1 MYKTARDAK
10 IQQLSEKKLVLS
22 LCREIKTKNTK
33 MKIPTNILLKCPKF
47 DPLISRSS
55 CPKES
60 RHQSTFIAEA
70 VSAEALDKAKPFA
83 EIPGPKPLPLLGNLH
98 RYMPYIGEYTKSA
111 WHDAQRIKFHQY
123 GSIVR
128 EEVAPGFNMVHLF
141 DPRDMEVVSWN
152 EGKFPKREFFVA
164 MRMMREQ
171 NPEIYSSA
179 GVAAA
184 NGEAWHHIRTRS
196 QVPMLRPEIMKTY
209 LPQMNVIADDLI
221 RRLRHLRLPNH
232 QVPMLMNELFKWALE
247 SVTYILFNERMGCLD
262 NNISPDA
269 ISQKYIRAVNEFF
282 QLSAKVE
289 LSSLPIWRAF
299 PSLSPSY
306 QKLKKVHDFFF
317 EHAMQY
323 VQSKMKDL
331 DNIDPDDSS
340 NLSLMEKLILRGS
353 PRDASIMAVDA
364 MAAGIDTTSLTL
376 AYVLRNLAANP
387 EKQEK
392 LQNEIDRVL
401 PNNKPLEINDMEKI
415 PYLKACIKESMR
427 MNPTVQGT
435 SRTLDKDIVLSGYRI
450 PAETLI
456 TLNYNVSS
464 TQEKYFKDASKYIPE
479 RWLRSSNTTEKK
491 NLFAFVPFGFGP
503 RMCIGRRIAELEI
516 FTLLSKMIQNFWIE
530 NKNNELEIKFQLVLM
545 IRQGTSESRK
555 NSSDREFCK

>member
-1 MYKTARDAK
+1 
-10 IQQLSEKKLVLS
+10 
-22 LCREIKTKNTK
+22 
-33 MKIPTNILLKCPKF
+33 MKVPTNILLRCPKF
-47 DPLISRSS
+47 DLLVTRSS

-70 VSAEALDKAKPFA
+70 VSAEALDKAKPFE
-83 EIPGPKPLPLLGNLH
+83 EIPGPKSLPLLGNLH

-111 WHDAQRIKFHQY
+111 WHEAQRTKFHQY
-123 GSIVR
+123 GTIVR
-128 EEVAPGFNMVHLF
+128 EEVAPGYNMVHLF

-221 RRLRHLRLPNH
+221 RRVRLLRLPNH
-232 QVPMLMNELFKWALE
+232 QVPLLINELFKWALE
-247 SVTYILFNERMGCLD
+247 SVTYILFNERMGCLED
-262 NNISPDA
+262 NISPDS
-269 ISQKYIRAVNEFF
+269 ISQRYIRAVNEFF

-289 LSSLPIWRAF
+289 LSSLPIWRVF

-317 EHAMQY
+317 QHAMQY
-323 VQSKMKDL
+323 VQSKVKDL
-331 DNIDPDDSS
+331 DKIDPDDTS

-392 LQNEIDRVL
+392 LQEEIDRVL
-401 PNNKPLEINDMEKI
+401 PNKKPLEIDDIDKI

-427 MNPTVQGT
+427 LNPTVQGT

-450 PAETLI
+450 PANTLI

-464 TQEKYFKDASKYIPE
+464 TQEKHFRDASKYIPE
-479 RWLRSSNTTEKK
+479 RWLRSSKATEK
-491 NLFAFVPFGFGP
+491 NDVFAFVPFGFGP
-503 RMCIGRRIAELEI
+503 RMCIGRRIAELEM
-516 FTLLSKMIQNFWIE
+516 FTLLSKMMQNFWIE
-530 NKNNELEIKFQLVLM
+530 NKDNELEVRFQLVLM
-545 IRQGTSESRK
+545 ISNPLKYEFHERK
-555 NSSDREFCK
+555 NH